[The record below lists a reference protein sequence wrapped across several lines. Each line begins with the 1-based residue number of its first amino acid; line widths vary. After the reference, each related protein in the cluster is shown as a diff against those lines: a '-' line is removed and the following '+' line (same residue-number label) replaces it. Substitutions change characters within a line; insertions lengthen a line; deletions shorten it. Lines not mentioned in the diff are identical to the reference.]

1 MTTKSN
7 IPLVVDLDGTLIK
20 TDCLIESLIAL
31 VKQYPVYIFI
41 FPFWLLYG
49 KAYLKWKIAEKVDL
63 DIKKLPYNSEFISY
77 LEDQKL
83 QGRQLV
89 LATASYYKYA
99 EDVAKNLQLFDSVF
113 ATNEKMNLSGQ
124 TKRSVLVEQFGEKG
138 FDYAGNSLRDL
149 KVWNSANAAI
159 LVNTSKGVE
168 RRVREIATINR
179 VFSNQRGKVI
189 SYLRALRIHQW
200 LKNLLIFVPLLTA
213 HKITD
218 FQYLFHSLLAFLS
231 FSLCASGVY
240 LLNDLLDLQD
250 DRHHNSKRNRPL
262 ASGDMPLAHGL
273 TIIPF
278 LILAAFGIALLLP
291 YSFLIVLSSYYA
303 LTVTYSLWL
312 KCIALLDVLVLASLY
327 TIRIIAGLLAASIEY
342 SFWLLAFSV
351 FLFLSLAIVKRYT
364 ELAGLKNGLRPKG
377 RDYQVQDRELLA
389 ALGGAS
395 GYLSV
400 LILAL
405 YINSP
410 EVLKLYSNPKLLWLL
425 CPIMLYWISR
435 VWFIA
440 HRGNMHDDPIIF
452 AIRDKVSLMIA
463 GIMVTVVILAS

>member
-327 TIRIIAGLLAASIEY
+327 TIRIIAGLLAASI
-342 SFWLLAFSV
+342 
-351 FLFLSLAIVKRYT
+351 
-364 ELAGLKNGLRPKG
+364 
-377 RDYQVQDRELLA
+377 
-389 ALGGAS
+389 
-395 GYLSV
+395 
-400 LILAL
+400 
-405 YINSP
+405 
-410 EVLKLYSNPKLLWLL
+410 
-425 CPIMLYWISR
+425 
-435 VWFIA
+435 
-440 HRGNMHDDPIIF
+440 
-452 AIRDKVSLMIA
+452 
-463 GIMVTVVILAS
+463 